1 MDKFGQDDT
10 GLIGHKELGTK
21 PKFKEPPVLDTSLE
35 LGKIGEH
42 TVMTSSFY
50 TGCDSREVMVDGKKS
65 EIASQ
70 QQEAIIPGSDV
81 KHSIGTF
88 GDLTS
93 GNDPST
99 GSTHLRPGDL
109 VSNTETK
116 SLEDTRETVMNVV
129 TDMDVTSQGLQE
141 VNEEIKVVE
150 GKVQVM
156 TKKKKKKKDRRQK
169 KGRAMTAEEETRIK
183 DLQQSQP
190 AGEVEISS
198 GQLQEDDFTSVAGMY
213 NLRNN
218 TTKLGDDFTGSVSCV
233 YCPPQN
239 VCTHSA
245 LMDPLSFPALI
256 VMTLN
261 TRMLKIMLRVSCEFS
276 CR

>member
-35 LGKIGEH
+35 LGKIGGQ

-50 TGCDSREVMVDGKKS
+50 TGCESREVMVDGKKS

-81 KHSIGTF
+81 KQSLGTL

-99 GSTHLRPGDL
+99 GSIHPRSGDL

-116 SLEDTRETVMNVV
+116 SSEDTLETVVNVV

-156 TKKKKKKKDRRQK
+156 TKKKKRKKDRRQK

-198 GQLQEDDFTSVAGMY
+198 GQLQEDDFTSVVRYVGMY

-256 VMTLN
+256 VMT
-261 TRMLKIMLRVSCEFS
+261 
-276 CR
+276 

>member
-21 PKFKEPPVLDTSLE
+21 PKFKEPPVLDTSSE
-35 LGKIGEH
+35 LWKIGEQ

-50 TGCDSREVMVDGKKS
+50 TGCESREVMVDGKKS

-81 KHSIGTF
+81 KQSLGTL

-99 GSTHLRPGDL
+99 GSIHPRSGDL

-116 SLEDTRETVMNVV
+116 SSEDTREPVMNVV

-141 VNEEIKVVE
+141 VHKEIKVVE

-198 GQLQEDDFTSVAGMY
+198 GQLQEDDFTSVASMY

-218 TTKLGDDFTGSVSCV
+218 TTKLGDDFTGSESYV

-245 LMDPLSFPALI
+245 LMDPLSYPALI
-256 VMTLN
+256 DKT
-261 TRMLKIMLRVSCEFS
+261 FS
-276 CR
+276 T